1 MGSDPCPPRHRLS
14 LPLQEEAEDLIDDRD
29 VDLPDAVGPS
39 QANYRLL
46 GRDRDLLEEKT
57 EEELA
62 RSIEDRYRQ
71 YDTGRGDGLDEDA
84 EAGEVGQQGLLPT
97 LNDPKLWIVTC
108 RPGRARE
115 ACAQLL
121 QKYYTMHATATP
133 LRIKSAFALDHL
145 KVSCTPCGGGG
156 ETHDA
161 MLGTPC
167 TPMYSHAPPCK
178 PVPPHMQV
186 SMHHA
191 SPCSLMRGV
200 N

>member
-1 MGSDPCPPRHRLS
+1 MGPDPCPPRHRLS
-14 LPLQEEAEDLIDDRD
+14 LLPQEEAEDLIDDRD

-145 KVSCTPCGGGG
+145 KVRCAPCGRGGSAWR
-156 ETHDA
+156 HA
-161 MLGTPC
+161 HRAPC
-167 TPMYSHAPPCK
+167 GPMQD
-178 PVPPHMQV
+178 VM
-186 SMHHA
+186 
-191 SPCSLMRGV
+191 PCSP
-200 N
+200 NSTSCWT

>member
-1 MGSDPCPPRHRLS
+1 MGPDPCPPRHRLS
-14 LPLQEEAEDLIDDRD
+14 LLPSQEEAEDLIDDRD

-145 KVSCTPCGGGG
+145 KVRCAPCGRGGSAWR
-156 ETHDA
+156 HA
-161 MLGTPC
+161 RRAPC
-167 TPMYSHAPPCK
+167 GPMQD
-178 PVPPHMQV
+178 VM
-186 SMHHA
+186 
-191 SPCSLMRGV
+191 PCSP
-200 N
+200 NSTSCWT